1 MDKRI
6 CKTCKIIKD
15 RIPDGLFKAG
25 KLKKFRDA
33 EGGLWNGSECH
44 NCMQIRL
51 KEHMKSKR
59 KGVSDGEQI

>member
-15 RIPDGLFKAG
+15 RIPDGVFANG
-25 KLKKFRDA
+25 KNKKFRD
-33 EGGLWNGSECH
+33 ESGGLWNGSVCSGC
-44 NCMQIRL
+44 NTLRL